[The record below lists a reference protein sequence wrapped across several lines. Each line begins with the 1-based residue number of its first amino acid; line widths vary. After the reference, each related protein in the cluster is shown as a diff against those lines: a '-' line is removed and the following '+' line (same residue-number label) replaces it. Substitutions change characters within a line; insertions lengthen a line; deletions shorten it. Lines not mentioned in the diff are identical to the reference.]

1 DKQMLAKS
9 ILRPQYASNMINN
22 QIKRLRQSM
31 DTIRQIQFES
41 SVLSVNEDFND
52 DDHVTTV
59 TDFSTPKRIP
69 ETSAIIID
77 DNNLENSFDVLAKEV
92 NEQFDDDNTILPDPL
107 SPSDQSLAS
116 FRSAYSTNEN
126 NNFTNLDESIT
137 N

>member
-1 DKQMLAKS
+1 MLAKS

>member
-1 DKQMLAKS
+1 MLAKS

-107 SPSDQSLAS
+107 SPSDQSLTS